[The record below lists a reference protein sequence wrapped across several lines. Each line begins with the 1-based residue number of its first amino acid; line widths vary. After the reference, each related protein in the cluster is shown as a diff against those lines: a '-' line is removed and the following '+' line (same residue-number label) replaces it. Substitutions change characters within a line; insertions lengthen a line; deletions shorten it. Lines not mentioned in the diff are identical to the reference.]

1 MITYCGRPP
10 SASFCDPFPYIGP
23 RYARETNRG
32 KLPGRAGSM
41 GAALATALISQ
52 AGS

>member
-23 RYARETNRG
+23 RYARETI
-32 KLPGRAGSM
+32 AESCST
-41 GAALATALISQ
+41 GAALATAIMSQ